1 MAFSLKE
8 PIPFILTFFSSNFII
23 LISLALLVGFS
34 FRIVHNVKQK
44 NSGAEKDKSDGD
56 GG

>member
-23 LISLALLVGFS
+23 LISLALFVGFA
-34 FRIVHNVKQK
+34 FRIIHNLKQR
-44 NSGAEKDKSDGD
+44 NNGAETEKSRGD
-56 GG
+56 GN